1 MLADRLEKALTT
13 SESGLPRETA
23 PRESAHS
30 PADVAQA
37 RGLLIS
43 VASSQF
49 GISVVYGAVPGVL
62 LALQIAD
69 MAGDQNKAGVLSLF
83 TIFGAIAALVAQPLA
98 GRLSDRTRTRV
109 GSRTPWVVGASVIA
123 APMLWAMGFSQSL
136 LVLAVLYVGSEFV
149 LSAAQGPLSAVLP
162 DRVPIDR
169 RGTYSAGLG
178 MGIMLGSVVGT
189 VLASVLSDNTVVAYL
204 VIGSIPVIMALS
216 RLLVA
221 GDADNRGAP
230 VVLDKVDRGWRSF
243 VVSPSEHPDFW
254 WAIGSRS
261 LTYAGFFTVQGYA
274 LYLLQDYIGL
284 GDDAV
289 DLVAVSSGIAALCIV
304 LAAVPSGILS
314 DRVGR
319 RKPFVVAASGTMAA
333 GFIVPLIF
341 PTVAGYLA
349 MIVVMALSFGCFES
363 TDNALVTQVLP
374 RESAYAQDLGVV
386 NVAAVAPQILAPALA
401 GSVVVLTSEY
411 VLIFPLAA
419 LFALLGAYS
428 VTRVRGVR

>member
-1 MLADRLEKALTT
+1 MTT
-13 SESGLPRETA
+13 SESGPPRETA

-149 LSAAQGPLSAVLP
+149 LSAAQGPLAAVLP
-162 DRVPIDR
+162 DRVPVGR

-204 VIGSIPVIMALS
+204 VIGSIPVIMALA

-221 GDADNRGAP
+221 GDADNRSAP

-254 WAIGSRS
+254 WAIGP
-261 LTYAGFFTVQGYA
+261 
-274 LYLLQDYIGL
+274 
-284 GDDAV
+284 
-289 DLVAVSSGIAALCIV
+289 SS
-304 LAAVPSGILS
+304 S
-314 DRVGR
+314 
-319 RKPFVVAASGTMAA
+319 
-333 GFIVPLIF
+333 
-341 PTVAGYLA
+341 
-349 MIVVMALSFGCFES
+349 
-363 TDNALVTQVLP
+363 
-374 RESAYAQDLGVV
+374 
-386 NVAAVAPQILAPALA
+386 
-401 GSVVVLTSEY
+401 
-411 VLIFPLAA
+411 
-419 LFALLGAYS
+419 
-428 VTRVRGVR
+428 

>member
-1 MLADRLEKALTT
+1 MIKRVALIGLGTMGPGIAARLARGGLDVAAHDVAPAAVEKAKAMLGIAGGVLDRLGIE
-13 SESGLPRETA
+13 A
-23 PRESAHS
+23 P
-30 PADVAQA
+30 
-37 RGLLIS
+37 
-43 VASSQF
+43 
-49 GISVVYGAVPGVL
+49 
-62 LALQIAD
+62 
-69 MAGDQNKAGVLSLF
+69 
-83 TIFGAIAALVAQPLA
+83 
-98 GRLSDRTRTRV
+98 SDRA
-109 GSRTPWVVGASVIA
+109 GSVRFAESLAEAVEGADLVIENVPENIDIKAETYRAIDRLVGASVIA

-149 LSAAQGPLSAVLP
+149 LSAAQGPLAAVLP

-333 GFIVPLIF
+333 GFIIPLIF